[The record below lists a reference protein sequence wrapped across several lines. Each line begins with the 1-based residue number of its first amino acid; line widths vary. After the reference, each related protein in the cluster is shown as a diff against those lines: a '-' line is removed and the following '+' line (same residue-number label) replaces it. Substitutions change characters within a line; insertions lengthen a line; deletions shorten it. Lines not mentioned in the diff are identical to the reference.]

1 MSNPENP
8 QETDDTSSAPDDKSS
23 LLDQIIKT
31 SQEEKIWFEW
41 SNNWWYSSLRGTW
54 WGQCQTGR
62 GVKFA
67 WW

>member
-31 SQEEKIWFEW
+31 SQEEKI
-41 SNNWWYSSLRGTW
+41 S
-54 WGQCQTGR
+54 
-62 GVKFA
+62 FA
-67 WW
+67 ALEQNIPSDTTKPVTS